1 MLKNCMCCRPK
12 KAQKQ
17 HDVKLYDPSQCT
29 FEDLTSMTP
38 LESGET
44 CQIVEI
50 NGYDTRGY

>member
-29 FEDLTSMTP
+29 LTSMNP
-38 LESGET
+38 LNLEKHA
-44 CQIVEI
+44 
-50 NGYDTRGY
+50 RLLK